1 MPIRLLTQ
9 SDKFKILNLDQL
21 IFGPTDGGWS
31 SNDFDCFFTDD
42 SCYVFHEE
50 DKPDEPRGYIFAGQ
64 SLTGTHISNFAVQK
78 EFEGRG
84 IGTELMKRVMFDE
97 LIRATEKLTPYS
109 ISLQVRADNERALRF
124 YERHGYAVKSHT
136 DTWIQMEITKFP
148 ELLLNNANLPQNN
161 VPSIACSSSNMAPN
175 EQASAIVLPSP
186 VSLVEGIES
195 TKTQLLQGQLNRF
208 FTQKISSTEITCS
221 TQDIADFRTTP
232 Y

>member
-31 SNDFDCFFTDD
+31 SNDFDYFFTDN

-50 DKPDEPRGYIFAGQ
+50 STPDEPRGYIFAGQ

-84 IGTELMKRVMFDE
+84 IGTELMKKVMFDE
-97 LIRATEKLTPYS
+97 LKRASEQLTPYS
-109 ISLQVRADNERALRF
+109 ISLQVRADNDRALKF
-124 YERHGYAVKSHT
+124 YERHGYTVKSHT
-136 DTWIQMEITKFP
+136 DTWVQMEITTFP
-148 ELLLNNANLPQNN
+148 ELLLDNTHPPQNN
-161 VPSIACSSSNMAPN
+161 LPSIVCSSSNIAPN
-175 EQASAIVLPSP
+175 EESAIVLPSP
-186 VSLVEGIES
+186 FTLVEGIES
-195 TKTQLLQGQLNRF
+195 TKTQVLQGQLNRF
-208 FTQKISSTEITCS
+208 FTQKISSTEITCA
-221 TQDIADFRTTP
+221 TQDIADFSTTP